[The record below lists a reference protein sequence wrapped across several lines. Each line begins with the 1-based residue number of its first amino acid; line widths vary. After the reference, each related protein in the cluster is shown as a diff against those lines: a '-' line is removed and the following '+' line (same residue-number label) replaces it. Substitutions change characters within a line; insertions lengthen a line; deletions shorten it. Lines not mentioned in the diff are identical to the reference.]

1 MKDMK
6 IGLMYFAMKVYGPRL
21 EFTFSMCNNLSFSH
35 QVEEFWK
42 IFLLFFSE
50 SWKDSRKL
58 DQIRYSYGR
67 IYYLNGRFV
76 FPGLEKRIQIGVE
89 IEAEDEADPRKQSH
103 PFGDRYPVVGT
114 RLPYSRR
121 ELHSRVYHCPD
132 NNDLP
137 MALVRGTRPTGEERE
152 TKGREGWEAVS
163 HLAFRSI
170 SL

>member
-1 MKDMK
+1 MKRFAE
-6 IGLMYFAMKVYGPRL
+6 IGPD
-21 EFTFSMCNNLSFSH
+21 
-35 QVEEFWK
+35 K
-42 IFLLFFSE
+42 IFIRKNILLH
-50 SWKDSRKL
+50 
-58 DQIRYSYGR
+58 
-67 IYYLNGRFV
+67 LNGRFV

-89 IEAEDEADPRKQSH
+89 IEAEDETDPRKQSH

-152 TKGREGWEAVS
+152 TKGREG
-163 HLAFRSI
+163 
-170 SL
+170 